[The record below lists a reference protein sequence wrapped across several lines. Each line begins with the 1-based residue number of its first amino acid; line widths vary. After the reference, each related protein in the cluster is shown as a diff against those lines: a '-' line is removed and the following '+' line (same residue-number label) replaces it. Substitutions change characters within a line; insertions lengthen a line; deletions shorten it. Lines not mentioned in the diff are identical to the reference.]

1 MSHLPVAGF
10 CRGDRVK
17 LAETCQL
24 GNSTPRFLAAQR
36 SAVSSLREEV
46 AQRNPL
52 EGVPLDS
59 SRNKRDRG
67 PSGTPGL
74 PGTEIFPV
82 GRCYVLLSAQS
93 SGVRQIWKTRLGAKQ
108 ISSGNFSSLGKDSQ
122 GKPWGFPCA
131 SSFFCKAFSFLDD
144 QERKCVRTVWQA
156 SARKTLAPGPRPG
169 TQPPYTLQVQPK
181 GSGLVPHWMPVSSS

>member
-1 MSHLPVAGF
+1 MLPSVAAGASF
-10 CRGDRVK
+10 NWQYPASLVV
-17 LAETCQL
+17 
-24 GNSTPRFLAAQR
+24 STPRFLSAKR

-82 GRCYVLLSAQS
+82 GQCYVLLSALW
-93 SGVRQIWKTRLGAKQ
+93 SGVRQIWQTRRGAKQ
-108 ISSGNFSSLGKDSQ
+108 ISSGNFFARGLLFPTALGTPSPPQSPRKDFCRAKMPCGGERLPNLLLGSLIV
-122 GKPWGFPCA
+122 
-131 SSFFCKAFSFLDD
+131 
-144 QERKCVRTVWQA
+144 VRTANRVAIAIQNE
-156 SARKTLAPGPRPG
+156 STNKKP
-169 TQPPYTLQVQPK
+169 
-181 GSGLVPHWMPVSSS
+181 

>member
-1 MSHLPVAGF
+1 MITSCLFDDAGSVCYSLQNMRAFFAACQQRGLFAAGCGSEAFLLPSVAAGASF
-10 CRGDRVK
+10 NWQYPTSLVV
-17 LAETCQL
+17 
-24 GNSTPRFLAAQR
+24 STPRFLSAKR

-82 GRCYVLLSAQS
+82 GRGYVLLS
-93 SGVRQIWKTRLGAKQ
+93 TR
-108 ISSGNFSSLGKDSQ
+108 
-122 GKPWGFPCA
+122 
-131 SSFFCKAFSFLDD
+131 
-144 QERKCVRTVWQA
+144 
-156 SARKTLAPGPRPG
+156 
-169 TQPPYTLQVQPK
+169 
-181 GSGLVPHWMPVSSS
+181 